1 MFRRILVVVLML
13 ALSMPLTAVAQ
24 EMVSGPGEFPIV
36 EEPITLKIL
45 MNGSSIVEDFRTNS
59 FTQWYTERTGINLDF
74 DVAPASEA
82 QAVLNL
88 TIASGDL
95 PDIIVGFEV
104 NPSILALYG
113 PQGLFLPLNDLI
125 EEHGHFI
132 HEVFEE
138 KPHVCPLIT
147 SPDGEIYGLP
157 TVNECY
163 HCFLS
168 QRAWINQDWLDNVG
182 MAMPQTTDELID
194 VLTAFKEQDANGNG
208 DPNDEIPLAAAVDS
222 WNTNIDGFLLN
233 PFVLSNYPGQN
244 RFFEQNDGVVSQ
256 TVTSEG
262 YREGLRWLR
271 TLFEAGLFGEESFS
285 QSYTELRQQ
294 VDGGDA
300 PTLGAVMAGYPGIFA
315 SLGGDHWLR
324 YNAIPPLEGPTG
336 LRQTPFSPW
345 GIVSGQCVISPK
357 TEHPEAAF
365 KWCDGLYGRE
375 ATMRSV
381 YGVPESEAA
390 AGEDS
395 QWRWAE

>member
-13 ALSMPLTAVAQ
+13 ALSMPFTAVAQ

-45 MNGSSIVEDFRTNS
+45 MNGSSIVEDFPTNS

-125 EEHGHFI
+125 DEHGHFI

-138 KPHVCPLIT
+138 KPHVRPLIT

-194 VLTAFKEQDANGNG
+194 VLTAFKE
-208 DPNDEIPLAAAVDS
+208 
-222 WNTNIDGFLLN
+222 
-233 PFVLSNYPGQN
+233 
-244 RFFEQNDGVVSQ
+244 
-256 TVTSEG
+256 
-262 YREGLRWLR
+262 
-271 TLFEAGLFGEESFS
+271 
-285 QSYTELRQQ
+285 
-294 VDGGDA
+294 
-300 PTLGAVMAGYPGIFA
+300 
-315 SLGGDHWLR
+315 
-324 YNAIPPLEGPTG
+324 
-336 LRQTPFSPW
+336 
-345 GIVSGQCVISPK
+345 
-357 TEHPEAAF
+357 
-365 KWCDGLYGRE
+365 
-375 ATMRSV
+375 
-381 YGVPESEAA
+381 
-390 AGEDS
+390 
-395 QWRWAE
+395 